1 MQTILFLVTM
11 KRADLIEFNKEL
23 FQKLK
28 QAGIKLD
35 DYKYC
40 DLYRDYVEMSRTEPN
55 RKVVMLTLAQRYSIT
70 DRQVYNII
78 NHMKSP
84 VS

>member
-1 MQTILFLVTM
+1 MI
-11 KRADLIEFNKEL
+11 RADLIEFNKEL

-28 QAGIKLD
+28 LAGIRLD

-55 RKVVMLTLAQRYSIT
+55 RKVIFLTLAQRYNIT
-70 DRQVYNII
+70 DRHVYNIV
-78 NHMKSP
+78 NHLKQP
-84 VS
+84 V

>member
-1 MQTILFLVTM
+1 ML
-11 KRADLIEFNKEL
+11 RADLIEFNKEL

-28 QAGIKLD
+28 QAGIKLE

-55 RKVVMLTLAQRYSIT
+55 RKVVMLTLAQRYGIT
-70 DRQVYNII
+70 DRQVYNIV

-84 VS
+84 VG